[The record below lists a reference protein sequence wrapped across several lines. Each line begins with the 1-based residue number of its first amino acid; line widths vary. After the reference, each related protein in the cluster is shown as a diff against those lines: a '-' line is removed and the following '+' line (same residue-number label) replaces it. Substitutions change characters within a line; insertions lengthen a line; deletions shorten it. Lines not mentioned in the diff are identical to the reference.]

1 MGKNKIEI
9 KCTGTKN
16 IRLETFKELQGN
28 LKELSKANYEKLKAS
43 ILKYGFSFP
52 IFCYKQKETH
62 WILDAHQRIKTLKLL
77 QEEGYYIPDLPTI
90 FVEAKDKREAK
101 EKLLQLN
108 SNYGKFTDEGLYQFM
123 NEPNFEIDVNFL
135 KEIDLPD
142 IDLDKFENN
151 FYNDIEIKEN
161 EQELKGFVKTH
172 ILLSFP
178 PQRLLEIQ
186 EKLKEIINLDGVEYE
201 QSSN

>member
-1 MGKNKIEI
+1 MLLLRRCLFALNKVNRVQKENMKEKRIEI
-9 KCTGTKN
+9 KCSGTKN

-52 IFCYKQKETH
+52 VFCYKQKETH
-62 WILDAHQRIKTLKLL
+62 WILDAHQRVKTLKLL
-77 QEEGYYIPDLPTI
+77 QEEGYYIPDLPTVFI
-90 FVEAKDKREAK
+90 EAKDKREAK

-108 SNYGKFTDEGLYQFM
+108 SNYGKFTDEGLYEFM

-142 IDLDKFENN
+142 FDLEKFELGYLQEYKPEN
-151 FYNDIEIKEN
+151 KE
-161 EQELKGFVKTH
+161 
-172 ILLSFP
+172 
-178 PQRLLEIQ
+178 
-186 EKLKEIINLDGVEYE
+186 KEINELELEHKCPKCGYEY
-201 QSSN
+201 